1 MDDHAS
7 NKPCFSKVGPCTH
20 VVFGHEKRSSFIPF
34 LTGRGALWEI
44 QRNGSWCWD
53 RHHFRGLKTT
63 LASRSLEHLIGP
75 PPGMVWGSAVSTPRI
90 FGRPWEAADFPFS
103 DRPVLG
109 VLTFELMS
117 GAVEKFWQTL
127 RWQSSNT
134 DRDAYSHFP
143 IRASRSC
150 TTTIGVKTH
159 SGRAATL

>member
-1 MDDHAS
+1 MGDSA
-7 NKPCFSKVGPCTH
+7 KRVLVLRPAPFSRTQNYTGFKVPGTPDWT
-20 VVFGHEKRSSFIPF
+20 
-34 LTGRGALWEI
+34 
-44 QRNGSWCWD
+44 
-53 RHHFRGLKTT
+53 
-63 LASRSLEHLIGP
+63 
-75 PPGMVWGSAVSTPRI
+75 PPGMVWGSGVSTPGI

-127 RWQSSNT
+127 RWQSSIT

-159 SGRAATL
+159 SGACRNLVAFHR